1 MREQE
6 EINLLRY
13 IQIIDKR
20 KWLILLII
28 IVSMGTTY
36 LIGSF
41 SKVTYEA
48 VAIFKLSENP
58 VIRIPGQKITV
69 LIDRKPDSIILG
81 MTSDI
86 VLDKVKKKLR
96 LKEDLDA
103 IRSLVSIEVVSE
115 TNFVKVHAV
124 DSSSEKAALIANS
137 LTKYFVDENKTFDKD
152 KREAIQKELNR
163 TENQLNDII
172 TQEKTLEKA
181 IEEASGLNIDS
192 KDKSLIIAYNRQALS
207 ALQQPKYL
215 ISQDVDVLKK
225 QFSEMDLIEV
235 TTKAIVPIKPVERP
249 LLFNVIFAG
258 VLACFVGIGIS
269 FGIEYLSGNNKRDI

>member
-1 MREQE
+1 MNQQE

-41 SKVTYEA
+41 SGVTYEA
-48 VAIFKLSENP
+48 ISVFKLSENP
-58 VIRIPGQKITV
+58 VIRIPGQKMTV

-86 VLDKVKKKLR
+86 VLDKVRKKLR
-96 LKEDLDA
+96 LKEDLNA
-103 IRSLVSIEVVSE
+103 IRGLVSIEIVPE
-115 TNFVKVHAV
+115 TNFVKVHTV
-124 DSSSEKAALIANS
+124 DSSPEKAALIANS
-137 LTKYFVDENKTFDKD
+137 LTKYFVDENKTFDKN
-152 KREAIQKELNR
+152 KREAIQKELKRN
-163 TENQLNDII
+163 EDQLNDII
-172 TQEKTLEKA
+172 AQEKTLKKA
-181 IEEASGLNIDS
+181 IEEAPGLNIDS

-215 ISQDVDVLKK
+215 VSQDADVLKK

-235 TTKAIVPIKPVERP
+235 TTKAVVPTKPVERP

-258 VLACFVGIGIS
+258 VLAVVGGIGIS
-269 FGIEYLSGNNKRDI
+269 FGMEYLSENRK

>member
-41 SKVTYEA
+41 SGVTYEA
-48 VAIFKLSENP
+48 VSVFKLSENP
-58 VIRIPGQKITV
+58 VVRIPGQKMTV

-86 VLDKVKKKLR
+86 ILDKVRKKLR
-96 LKEDLDA
+96 LKEDLNA

-124 DSSSEKAALIANS
+124 DSSPEKAALIANS
-137 LTKYFVDENKTFDKD
+137 LTKYFVDENKTFDKN
-152 KREAIQKELNR
+152 KREAIQKELKR
-163 TENQLNDII
+163 TEDQLNNII
-172 TQEKTLEKA
+172 TQEKALENATLETNSDPN
-181 IEEASGLNIDS
+181 IEK
-192 KDKSLIIAYNRQALS
+192 KDRLLITAYNRQALS

-215 ISQDVDVLKK
+215 TSQDVDILKK

-235 TTKAIVPIKPVERP
+235 TTKAVVPTKPVERP

-269 FGIEYLSGNNKRDI
+269 FGMEYLSENGKR